1 MTLTMDDLK
10 IIEGSVR
17 VADLRL
23 ARALGIGKPIDIRRL
38 INRRRVELA
47 AYGALIGAPA
57 PGKRTADS
65 EYWLNEQQALVICV
79 LGNFPQSAAV
89 HRELID
95 LFAQHR
101 LTLLRECRLIFG
113 RRAAAKLWRQ
123 LGLPAVA
130 GDEPAARASRA
141 DEANVDQVKRFIAAS
156 TARRPGAQVQSSVLY
171 SAYRSWCES
180 TGIDVVLTQTMFSL
194 IMGRLGFAK
203 RCSSVMFW
211 TGLALVNH
219 LAAVPTGEAT
229 GRLL

>member
-1 MTLTMDDLK
+1 MTLTTDDLK

-23 ARALGIGKPIDIRRL
+23 ARALGIGKPIEIRKL
-38 INRRRVELA
+38 INRHRVELA
-47 AYGALIGAPA
+47 AYGQLVGAPA
-57 PGKRTADS
+57 PGKRTADA
-65 EYWLNEQQALVICV
+65 EFWLNEQQALVVCV
-79 LGNFPQSAAV
+79 LANCTHSAAV

-113 RRAAAKLWRQ
+113 RRAAAKFWRQ
-123 LGLPAVA
+123 IGLPAVA

-141 DEANVDQVKRFIAAS
+141 GEANVDQVKRFLAAA

-171 SAYRSWCES
+171 SAYRTWCDS
-180 TGIDVVLTQTMFSL
+180 TGADVMLTQTMFSL
-194 IMGRLGFAK
+194 IIGRLGFAK

-211 TGLALVNH
+211 TGLTLVNH

>member
-1 MTLTMDDLK
+1 MTLTTDDLK
-10 IIEGSVR
+10 VIEGR
-17 VADLRL
+17 ARLADLRL
-23 ARALGIGKPIDIRRL
+23 ARALDGKPIDIRKL
-38 INRRRVELA
+38 IHRRRVELA

-79 LGNFPQSAAV
+79 LANLPQSAAV

-123 LGLPAVA
+123 LGLPAVV

-141 DEANVDQVKRFIAAS
+141 GEANVDQVKRFLAGA

-171 SAYRSWCES
+171 SAYRTWCDS
-180 TGIDVVLTQTMFSL
+180 TGTDVVLTQTMFSRV
-194 IMGRLGFAK
+194 MSNLGYAK
-203 RCSSVMFW
+203 RQSSVMFFV
-211 TGLALVNH
+211 GLTLVNH
-219 LAAVPTGEAT
+219 LTAVPTGEAT